1 MRSIL
6 TLVVAI
12 LCGSALYAQTVNPWS
27 VIAESEIA
35 ADPLARLVVPE
46 KYRTL
51 RVDMFRLE
59 NALAVAP
66 AEADFVA
73 GTPGVMIDFPL
84 PLGDYSTFEV
94 WEAPIMHP
102 DLAAQFPDIRSY
114 AGRNRKGDYFRFD
127 VSPAGFHGM
136 ALTAERGQTFFIDP
150 YVPGNTSDYVCYA
163 KKDYPRPEGK
173 WMECLV
179 QGELTETES
188 DQTGTGDRAGSCGNL
203 RTYRLALA
211 CTGEYA
217 NFHGSFGTDKAP
229 ALAAMN
235 TSMTRVNGVFE
246 VEVGVRMI
254 IVANNANLI
263 YTNPSTDPYTN
274 NNGSTM
280 LGQNQTTCNS
290 VIGSANY
297 DIGHVFSTGGG
308 GVAYL
313 SSVCGSSKA
322 GGVTGGPSP
331 IGDPFDIDYVAHE
344 MGHQYGAQHTQ
355 YNNCNR
361 SNASAMEPGSASTIM
376 GYAGICAPNVQN
388 NSDDYFHARS
398 ISQIATFI
406 NGTGNACAVLV
417 PNGNNAPTCAALTNK
432 TIPKSTPFVLTASG
446 ADIDGDAL
454 TYCWEQM
461 NAYQSPAQT
470 MPPAT
475 TNKSGPV
482 FRSFDPTSS
491 PSRYFPAF
499 ADVLNNTSGTWEKL
513 PSIARTLNF
522 RVTVRDNH
530 ANGGCTTERD
540 ITLTVNGT
548 AGPFVVTQPNT
559 AVNWLGN
566 SSQTVTW
573 NVAGTTAN
581 GVNCANVAILIS
593 TDGGATF
600 STLLASTPNDG
611 SQAVTIPNVGTTQ
624 ARIMVQAVGN
634 VFYDVSNTNFTVT
647 AVEPLEFGNNN
658 PQGGN
663 TESLHVFPNPSPG
676 LIQVHA
682 PEQWHGQSLSLLI
695 RDLQGRIVVED
706 RAFVSGNTVEVMSL
720 VPGTYQVELSLPD
733 GALLRQTLV
742 RQ

>member
-1 MRSIL
+1 MR
-6 TLVVAI
+6 
-12 LCGSALYAQTVNPWS
+12 LYLPFLFVCLFSGLLSGQINPWS
-27 VIAESEIA
+27 EINESEIV
-35 ADPLARLVVPE
+35 ADPASRLILPG
-46 KYRTL
+46 KYRTQHL
-51 RVDMFRLE
+51 DIYQIKSV
-59 NALAVAP
+59 LAAAP
-66 AEADFVA
+66 QEAGFVA
-73 GTPGVMIDFPL
+73 GESGIQINFPM
-84 PLGDYSTFEV
+84 PYGGYSNFEV
-94 WEAPIMHP
+94 WEAPVMHP
-102 DLAAQFPDIRSY
+102 DLTAQYPDIRSY
-114 AGRNRKGDYFRFD
+114 AGRNRNGDYIRFD
-127 VSPAGFHGM
+127 VSPAGLHAMVFT
-136 ALTAERGQTFFIDP
+136 LERSSTFFVDP
-150 YVPGNTSDYVCYA
+150 YARGNVNDYVCYA
-163 KKDYPRPEGK
+163 KKDYPRPDGK
-173 WMECLV
+173 LMECLV
-179 QGELTETES
+179 NGDITEATDEI
-188 DQTGTGDRAGSCGNL
+188 GTSDRAGSCGNL

-217 NFHGSFGTDKAP
+217 NFHGSFGADKAP

-246 VEVGVRMI
+246 LDCGLRMI
-254 IVANNANLI
+254 MVPNNANVI
-263 YTNPSTDPYTN
+263 YTDPATDPYTN

-280 LGQNQTTCNS
+280 LGQNQTTCNAQ
-290 VIGSANY
+290 IGSANY

-313 SSVCGSSKA
+313 SCVCGSSKA
-322 GGVTGGPSP
+322 GGVTGSPSP
-331 IGDPFDIDYVAHE
+331 IGDAFDIDYVAHE

-361 SNASAMEPGSASTIM
+361 SNSSAMEPGSASSIM
-376 GYAGICAPNVQN
+376 GYAGICSPNVQN

-398 ISQIATFI
+398 IGQIATFI
-406 NGTGNACAVLV
+406 NGTGNACAALV
-417 PNGNNAPTCAALTNK
+417 ANGNNAPTCAALVNK

-446 ADIDGDAL
+446 SDPDGDAI

-461 NAYQSPAQT
+461 NAYQSPAQP

-482 FRSFDPTSS
+482 FRTFDPNTS
-491 PSRYFPAF
+491 PSRYFPMF
-499 ADVLNNTSGTWEKL
+499 SDVLNNTSGTWEKL
-513 PSIARTLNF
+513 PSVARTLNF

-540 ITLTVNGT
+540 VAITVNGT

-573 NVAGTTAN
+573 NVAGTTGN

-600 STLLASTPNDG
+600 TTLLASTPNDG

-634 VFYDVSNTNFTVT
+634 VFYDISNVNFTIS
-647 AVEPLEFGNNN
+647 AVAPLPFGGSGDAQNEPLV
-658 PQGGN
+658 
-663 TESLHVFPNPSPG
+663 VFPNPSSD
-676 LIQVHA
+676 LIQVHT
-682 PEQWHGQSLSLLI
+682 PEEW
-695 RDLQGRIVVED
+695 RDMPLHLRIWDMEGRLVLED
-706 RAFVSGNTVEVMSL
+706 PAFVSGNTVEVMTL
-720 VPGTYQVELSLPD
+720 VKGTYQIEVIRNEEK
-733 GALLRQTLV
+733 LLRAFV